1 MKPRWY
7 LWLDRVAFVLV
18 VAAIIALAF
27 GLFCMPS
34 AGVNEDALRRNPGAY
49 SSWFNVFAK
58 SGSFQYLSLVMF
70 EIGGVLALC
79 AAALKL
85 AIHATFRVGRG

>member
-7 LWLDRVAFVLV
+7 LRLDRVAFVLAV
-18 VAAIIALAF
+18 CAVIAFFL

-34 AGVNEDALRRNPGAY
+34 GVNEDAFRRNPAGY
-49 SSWFNVFAK
+49 SSWFNTLAT
-58 SGSFQYLSLVMF
+58 SGSFKDLSLVMF
-70 EIGGVLALC
+70 EICGGLALC

-85 AIHATFRVGRG
+85 AIHATFQMGRG